1 MRERETVQSAATK
14 TQRVLGAV
22 AQLFNSKW
30 NYYAKASI
38 IGSALLAGAV
48 LGGLGA
54 YFRSPLYTG
63 QHEFVDQPVQ
73 FTHEHHVAGLG
84 IDCRYCHFSVETSA
98 FAGIPPTKVC
108 MNCHSQVWTEAPI
121 LEPIR
126 ESFRTDKAIRWQRV
140 HRLADYVY
148 FNHSA
153 HVNKGIGCAECHGA
167 VDRMPLISQEK
178 SLQMA
183 WCLECHRNPE
193 KFVRPKDE
201 VFNMSYQKPE
211 NQQALAAELVK
222 SYHIQSKVSCTTCHR

>member
-1 MRERETVQSAATK
+1 MPIEPARSADTLLQQRWAT
-14 TQRVLGAV
+14 AV
-22 AQLFNSKW
+22 AQLFNKRW

-38 IGSALLAGAV
+38 VAGGLTVAAV
-48 LGGLGA
+48 LGALGA

-63 QHEFVDQPVQ
+63 QYEYVDQPVQ

-108 MNCHSQVWTEAPI
+108 MNCHSQVWTQAPI

-126 ESFRTDKAIRWQRV
+126 ESYRTDKPIKWVRV

-153 HVNKGIGCAECHGA
+153 HVNKGIGCAECHGQ
-167 VDRMPLISQEK
+167 VDRMPLIFQNA
-178 SLQMA
+178 SLQMQ

-193 KFVRPKDE
+193 KFVRPKDK
-201 VFNMSYQKPE
+201 VFDMAFTKPA
-211 NQQALAAELVK
+211 NQEQVGKELVQQL
-222 SYHIQSKVSCTTCHR
+222 HIQSKVSCTVCHR